1 MNFLAYYSINDLIA
15 IAPQLILTIFGFIV
29 TLVDLWLPKGEKSA
43 NAFIALMGFI
53 LAGIVSVMMFDTGTT
68 SAFVGMI
75 VTDNASLFIDLV
87 IIIAGILAIAMSVN
101 FVDREDINIGEYY
114 SIILFSSVAMM
125 FFASTYNLIVMFIS
139 VETLSIGMYILTG
152 FLKNKS
158 ESIEAA
164 MKYFILGSFAS
175 GFLVLGIGI
184 MYGLFGSV
192 DLNVI
197 SASLT
202 KAAAI
207 YKALGI
213 LAFMLIF
220 IAFGFKIAAF
230 PFHAWTP
237 DVYAGAPTPMSAF
250 MSVAPKAAAILAL
263 MRLLVV
269 GMHPIQIEWTQMLWI
284 IAAVTMTFGN
294 TVALWQKDLKRLLG
308 YSSISHAGY
317 MLVGITAANSLGY
330 GAVLFYLFGY
340 LFMNLGAF
348 SVAEFISKKGDTNTE
363 IANLKGIAYKYPLI
377 GVAML
382 IFMFSLA
389 GVPPT
394 VGFIGK
400 YYLFSAAVQS
410 HLYWLA
416 IIGVINSA
424 ISAYFYLNV
433 VVTMYM
439 KGDTEGEFSI
449 LNSGLL
455 KTTILIGAVGTIIFG
470 IFPSY
475 ILSIALHSIAF

>member
-1 MNFLAYYSINDLIA
+1 MNYLANYSVADLIA
-15 IAPQLILTIFGFIV
+15 IAPQVVLTIFGFIV
-29 TLVDLWLPKGEKSA
+29 TLVDLWLPNEEKSA
-43 NAFIALMGFI
+43 NAVIALLG
-53 LAGIVSVMMFDTGTT
+53 LVVAGIVSIMMFGGTYK
-68 SAFVGMI
+68 AFNGMVI
-75 VTDNASLFIDLV
+75 TDNASLFIGLV
-87 IIIAGILAIAMSVN
+87 IIGTGILAILMSMN
-101 FVDREDINIGEYY
+101 FVDREGINIGEYY
-114 SIILFSSVAMM
+114 SIILFSSVAML

-152 FLKNKS
+152 FLRNKS

-175 GFLVLGIGI
+175 GFLVLGIAL

-192 DLNVI
+192 ELTQI
-197 SASLT
+197 SAQLTNANSLF
-202 KAAAI
+202 
-207 YKALGI
+207 KALGI
-213 LAFMLIF
+213 LAFILIF
-220 IAFGFKIAAF
+220 TAFGFKIAAF

-237 DVYAGAPTPMSAF
+237 DVYAGAPTPMSGF

-263 MRLLVV
+263 MRILIV
-269 GMHPIQIEWTQMLWI
+269 GMHPIELEWTKILWI
-284 IAAVTMTFGN
+284 LAAFTMTFGN

-317 MLVGITAANSLGY
+317 MLVGIAAANTLGY
-330 GAVLFYLFGY
+330 GGVLFYLFGY
-340 LFMNLGAF
+340 LFSNLGAF
-348 SVAEFISKKGDTNTE
+348 AVAEYISKKGDSGTE
-363 IANLKGIAYKYPLI
+363 VANLKGIAYKYPLI

-400 YYLFSAAVQS
+400 YYLFSAAVES

-416 IIGVINSA
+416 IIGVVNSA
-424 ISAYFYLNV
+424 VSAYFYLNV

-439 KGDTEGEFSI
+439 KGDGAENFSV
-449 LNSGLL
+449 LNSNLL
-455 KTTILIGAVGTIIFG
+455 KTTILIGALGTIIFG
-470 IFPSY
+470 LFPSS
-475 ILSIALHSIAF
+475 ILSVALHSVAF